1 MIYEAR
7 TRLSIAADSGRG
19 NTRSD
24 FLYYELENRTERGV
38 VTLSQAGVLA
48 KGRVYLQGV
57 AGVSRDV
64 IRKEARRDDFRV
76 LVTETTDIPV
86 GRLVIAGQLA
96 DRVWLGV
103 GYEWRRYFEK
113 TSNEFVISNAYGS
126 TGSTERRKGDRV
138 YFGVEYQSRRI
149 HFGIDGFL
157 ESDTSKPVR
166 SISAPVR
173 LGFGEDLF
181 LSSAITQISVN
192 DRANEQSHR
201 KLMVEFGLG
210 LQAESWA
217 IEMGGQSVRG
227 SMTSVEGSGS
237 SSSRVLFVKA
247 AFGQKSGSQFFG
259 RVARGSHEIKY
270 PSQLVTSEN
279 RVSGDF
285 GLTWNR

>member
-1 MIYEAR
+1 
-7 TRLSIAADSGRG
+7 
-19 NTRSD
+19 
-24 FLYYELENRTERGV
+24 
-38 VTLSQAGVLA
+38 
-48 KGRVYLQGV
+48 
-57 AGVSRDV
+57 
-64 IRKEARRDDFRV
+64 
-76 LVTETTDIPV
+76 
-86 GRLVIAGQLA
+86 
-96 DRVWLGV
+96 
-103 GYEWRRYFEK
+103 
-113 TSNEFVISNAYGS
+113 
-126 TGSTERRKGDRV
+126 
-138 YFGVEYQSRRI
+138 
-149 HFGIDGFL
+149 
-157 ESDTSKPVR
+157 VR